1 MCARHIL
8 ANWSKEWRGLQRRNQ
23 FWKCAKSTFEGEM
36 KINLDKMKQL
46 GTAKDGKDIVADLL
60 YYPPE
65 TWCKLYFRTD
75 IKCDSVDNNMSES
88 FNAWILGPRHKTI
101 ITMLEEIRVKVMT
114 RIGQLSQFPKTWLTN
129 ISPMALRVLEINI
142 KKSMECNID
151 FNGER
156 GFEISDGPYQHTVD
170 LRNRTCSC
178 RAWMLKGIPCQH
190 ALAAI
195 LYKKYEPIEFVDSC
209 YSKETYLRT
218 YCHFLQPVTN
228 MKMWPESNNPYVA
241 PPVVKPMPGRP
252 KKVRRREATESK
264 RYGKLSR
271 KGVDMTCSICHGKN
285 HNKRGCPLKV

>member
-1 MCARHIL
+1 
-8 ANWSKEWRGLQRRNQ
+8 
-23 FWKCAKSTFEGEM
+23 
-36 KINLDKMKQL
+36 
-46 GTAKDGKDIVADLL
+46 
-60 YYPPE
+60 
-65 TWCKLYFRTD
+65 
-75 IKCDSVDNNMSES
+75 
-88 FNAWILGPRHKTI
+88 
-101 ITMLEEIRVKVMT
+101 
-114 RIGQLSQFPKTWLTN
+114 
-129 ISPMALRVLEINI
+129 MALRVLEINI

-241 PPVVKPMPGRP
+241 PPVVKPMPMDQRRSGEEKPLSQKDMHIRSADVIGDLGHKARTGVRWKGQAAMTSSQLEEMRVKKR
-252 KKVRRREATESK
+252 KKVTATQNSQTK
-264 RYGKLSR
+264 
-271 KGVDMTCSICHGKN
+271 D
-285 HNKRGCPLKV
+285 P